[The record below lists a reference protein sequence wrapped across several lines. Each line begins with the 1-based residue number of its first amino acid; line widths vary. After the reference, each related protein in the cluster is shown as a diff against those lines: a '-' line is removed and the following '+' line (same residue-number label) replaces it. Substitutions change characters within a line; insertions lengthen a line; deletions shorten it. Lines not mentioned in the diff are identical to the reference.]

1 MPFNSCNR
9 ESITKILSQTSKDTI
24 LTQAFPLTLYI
35 QLVPELNVITISVA
49 SVNEFMQ
56 TDALLVDLISI
67 DDQGS

>member
-9 ESITKILSQTSKDTI
+9 ESITKILSQTSKETI

-49 SVNEFMQ
+49 SVNDFMQ

-67 DDQGS
+67 DD